1 MDKFI
6 LKATLV
12 TLLFPPLGVAMIVQE
27 HNEKDE
33 IIRSHHRIMNE
44 IKEFDELRNKTHQE
58 TMDQWH
64 SLLDNAHKRESK
76 LLKENKKLKQD
87 VHDFK
92 MELKKS
98 KK

>member
-6 LKATLV
+6 LKAALV

-33 IIRSHHRIMNE
+33 IIRCHHDIIDRKNQIDEQVQKFHRETVNE
-44 IKEFDELRNKTHQE
+44 LK
-58 TMDQWH
+58 
-64 SLLDNAHKRESK
+64 SLLDNAYERESK
-76 LLKENKKLKQD
+76 LSKENKKLKQD
-87 VHDFK
+87 IHDFK
-92 MELKKS
+92 MELKKF